1 MLSKHNWSKNYVAV
15 SHFANIGIGTLT
27 LPILWCSV

>member
-1 MLSKHNWSKNYVAV
+1 MKVCSLSAE
-15 SHFANIGIGTLT
+15 FFTLILPNIGIGTPT